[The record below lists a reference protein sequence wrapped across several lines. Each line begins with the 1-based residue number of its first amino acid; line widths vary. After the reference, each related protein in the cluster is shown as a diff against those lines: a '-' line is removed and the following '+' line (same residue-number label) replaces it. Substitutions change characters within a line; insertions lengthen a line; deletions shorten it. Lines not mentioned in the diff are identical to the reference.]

1 MQQIW
6 RLKHFLAAADAG
18 SIQGAARQLSISQP
32 ALTKS
37 IRLLETYLDAT
48 LFDRS
53 ARGVILTELGRDFYV
68 RARQIEEE
76 WNAGLADVSASKQGA
91 RGVLRLGV
99 GPTYAAAFLPKVL
112 ERLTR
117 EYPNIEISVRT
128 GVGTEL
134 LPALRT
140 GEISLYAGGLDEGE
154 TGDADLFDRIPL
166 YTQSNVLVAARGH
179 PAFRGPPPPLDE
191 VAQLPWVR
199 LSYDALGSNE
209 IERFFVASGCATPRF
224 SVTTGSLAVA
234 LDMVQSHGFLTG
246 LPAPFLYPSL
256 GLDLETLPYSGYK
269 WQIPTGLTLR
279 KSITSSAVSR
289 TLITLF
295 KQQVQQFVDDTTD
308 LRLATNGI

>member
-6 RLKHFLAAADAG
+6 RLKHFLAVADAG
-18 SIQGAARQLSISQP
+18 TIQGAARQLSISQP

-53 ARGVILTELGRDFYV
+53 ARGVILTELGRDFYA

-99 GPTYAAAFLPKVL
+99 GPTYAAVFLPKVL

-117 EYPNIEISVRT
+117 QYPNIEVSVRT

-140 GEISLYAGGLDEGE
+140 GEISLYAGGLEEGD
-154 TGDADLFDRIPL
+154 TGDADLFDTIPL

-179 PAFRGPPPPLDE
+179 PAFSGEMPPLDT

-199 LSYDALGSNE
+199 LSYDALGSRE
-209 IERFFVASGCATPRF
+209 IARFFAASGCAEPRF
-224 SVTTGSLAVA
+224 SVSTGSLGVA
-234 LDMVQSHGFLTG
+234 LDLVLSRGFLTG
-246 LPAPFLYPSL
+246 LPAPFLYPGL
-256 GLDLETLPYSGYK
+256 GLDLKALAYPGYS
-269 WQIPTGLTLR
+269 WQIPTGLTMR
-279 KSITSSAVSR
+279 KSITSSAAFR
-289 TLITLF
+289 TLIALF
-295 KQQVQQFVDDTTD
+295 KQEVRTFVKAGADTT
-308 LRLATNGI
+308 LTRG